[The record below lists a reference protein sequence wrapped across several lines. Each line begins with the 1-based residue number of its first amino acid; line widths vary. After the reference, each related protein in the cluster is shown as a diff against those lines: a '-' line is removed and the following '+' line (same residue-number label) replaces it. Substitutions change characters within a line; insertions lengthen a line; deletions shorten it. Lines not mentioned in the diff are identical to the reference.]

1 MTLVKGWKRDVLIV
15 PTVWLAGFV
24 WETRLVL
31 EASGPTRLLLL
42 GVILIVIMIAR
53 PQGLLGRPRVEIV

>member
-1 MTLVKGWKRDVLIV
+1 MTLVKGWMRDALII
-15 PTVWLAGFV
+15 PAVWLAGFV

-42 GVILIVIMIAR
+42 GVILVVVMVAR
-53 PQGLLGRPRVEIV
+53 PQGILGRPRVEIV